1 MAAQGWTVGTY
12 LGAKDAAHSS
22 HYTAANASHIR
33 VLLKDDTLGLGAG
46 KGKANGENFGLGSF
60 QDILGR
66 LNGKSGEQIINEQT
80 VRADLGR
87 RSYIEK
93 KWGPSRF
100 VSGGY
105 LVGEKIEAEKEKAFE
120 NSPVA
125 SDRPK
130 ARPSSHKSTRQQNSQ
145 EQFTDNNTDES
156 IERRATHS
164 KKRNGE
170 GETKKERRERR
181 LERRQKKEE
190 KRLKKDSRRI
200 QGQSSVDGETT
211 DAKIENVMS
220 EPTTETQSPAP
231 TFNFAGSRQAVRQR
245 FIRQKK
251 MASLDANALREVLY
265 TVKQIDVPRLTPF
278 VDSNAQVMKLLRL
291 LQ

>member
-1 MAAQGWTVGTY
+1 MAAQGWTPGSY

-33 VLLKDDTLGLGAG
+33 VALKDDTLGLGAG
-46 KGKANGENFGLGSF
+46 KGKADGGNFGLGSF

-66 LNGKSGEQIINEQT
+66 LNGKSGEQIIKEQT

-105 LVGEKIEAEKEKAFE
+105 LVGEKVEAEKEEEKAFE
-120 NSPVA
+120 NFPVE

-130 ARPSSHKSTRQQNSQ
+130 ARSSSHKRIKRENSQ
-145 EQFTDNNTDES
+145 EESADSNTDETTEES
-156 IERRATHS
+156 AARP
-164 KKRNGE
+164 KKQKRE
-170 GETKKERRERR
+170 GESKEERRERR
-181 LERRQKKEE
+181 LERRQRKEA
-190 KRLKKDSRRI
+190 KRLKKEKRNT
-200 QGQSSVDGETT
+200 QGQSSLEGNSSDV
-211 DAKIENVMS
+211 KIENIKS
-220 EPTTETQSPAP
+220 EPTTGTQSPAP

-251 MASLDANALREVLY
+251 MASLDANALREVCRQLNGSWF
-265 TVKQIDVPRLTPF
+265 P
-278 VDSNAQVMKLLRL
+278 S
-291 LQ
+291 